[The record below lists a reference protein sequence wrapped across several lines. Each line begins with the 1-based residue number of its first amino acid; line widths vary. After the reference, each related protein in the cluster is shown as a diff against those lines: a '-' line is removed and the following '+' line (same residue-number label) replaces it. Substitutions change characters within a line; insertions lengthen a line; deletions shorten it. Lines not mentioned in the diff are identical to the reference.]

1 MTIRRTLS
9 SRRSFLSLA
18 GAGASALALAGC
30 GFKLREAP
38 IFAFKTIA
46 VPGRSAYVS
55 QLRRAL
61 TVTGTVTVLPDAEL
75 EHAEVVFDMLGERRD
90 RVVLSTNAAGQ
101 VREMQLL
108 LNIRFRL
115 RTPAGKEVLGPSEI
129 SQSRDITYNETNAL
143 AKEGEE
149 KLLYN
154 DMTTDI
160 VQQTL
165 RRLGAVKSL

>member
-46 VPGRSAYVS
+46 VPGRSPYLS

-61 TVTGTVTVLPDAEL
+61 TVTGTLTVVPDAERDS
-75 EHAEVVFDMLGERRD
+75 ADVVFDMLGEQRSRA
-90 RVVLSTNAAGQ
+90 VLSTNAAGQ

-115 RTPAGKEVLGPSEI
+115 RTPAGKEVLAPSEI

-165 RRLGAVKSL
+165 RRLGAVKTL

>member
-61 TVTGTVTVLPDAEL
+61 TTTGTLTVLPDTEA
-75 EHAEVVFDMLGERRD
+75 EHAEVVFDLLGERRD

-115 RTPAGKEVLGPSEI
+115 RTPAGKEVLPPSEI

>member
-1 MTIRRTLS
+1 MS
-9 SRRSFLSLA
+9 A
-18 GAGASALALAGC
+18 GAGGAALALAGC

-38 IFAFKTIA
+38 VFAFSTIA
-46 VPGRSAYVS
+46 VPGKAAYVS

-61 TVTGTVTVLPDAEL
+61 NTTGTLTVVPDEAQAT
-75 EHAEVVFDMLGERRD
+75 AEVIFDLLGEQRD
-90 RVVLSTNAAGQ
+90 RAVLSTNAAGQ
-101 VREMQLL
+101 VREMQLTL
-108 LNIRFRL
+108 TIRFRL

-129 SQSRDITYNETNAL
+129 SQSRDITYNETTAL

-149 KLLYN
+149 KLLYR